1 MHVKLYSAIL
11 IIPGAGSWS
20 PVQMIVLSVLTPHPN
35 TEPIRLDL
43 LTLPAWSVLSTSV
56 TSVSAHVCGVSCHH
70 LNITDTVTP
79 RHPSNTPG

>member
-43 LTLPAWSVLSTSV
+43 LTLPAWSGLYTSV
-56 TSVSAHVCGVSCHH
+56 TSVSVHVCGVSCHH
-70 LNITDTVTP
+70 LNITDTVSP
-79 RHPSNTPG
+79 CHPSNTPG